1 LSKLNASRRGAI
13 LIAHLTGKLIYK
25 QPNSIIIDVA
35 GVGYEVAIPLSTFY
49 ELGEAGEAVSLHI
62 HTSVR
67 EDAIQLFG
75 FARTGE
81 KELFLKLTAVGGIGP
96 KLGIAMLSG
105 MSVADLIAAI
115 KNNDLARLIR
125 IPGIGRKTAERII
138 LELRDKLGSISVE
151 EPETMTKTAPQPGV
165 REDTIDA
172 LIALGY
178 GRPLAER
185 AVDAALREEGEMTIE
200 AVIKRSL
207 KKLSR

>member
-1 LSKLNASRRGAI
+1 
-13 LIAHLTGKLIYK
+13 LIAHLTGKLIHK
-25 QPNSIIIDVA
+25 QPNTIIIDVA

-49 ELGEAGEAVSLHI
+49 DLGELGDAVSLHI

-75 FARTGE
+75 FARAGE
-81 KELFLKLTAVGGIGP
+81 KELFLKLTTVSGIGP

-105 MSVADLIAAI
+105 MAAADLIVAI
-115 KNNDLARLIR
+115 KNNDLGRLTR
-125 IPGIGRKTAERII
+125 IPGIGRKTAERLI
-138 LELRDKLGSISVE
+138 LELRDKLGAISI
-151 EPETMTKTAPQPGV
+151 ETETAMPAAQPGI